1 MTRSARWGENL
12 QRTTERFLTWRK
24 RRRIAKKERQK
35 QKNVILDWLEA
46 IGSAVLIVLL
56 INQFLLQAYQIP
68 SQSMVSTL
76 EIGDRIFVNKLIYG
90 PELVPGMMKLSF
102 PRKPR
107 RAEIVIFE
115 NPSYIPIGPVK
126 DILQRVIYMVT
137 LSIVDID
144 KDEFGNPKH
153 HFLIKRAVGMPGDR
167 LRLKGGNVEFLLPGE
182 PEWIPEE
189 ELQQALGFDY
199 QVRRMFAPEEYT
211 YFKRAGIAL
220 AMLDSGLEPT
230 EVQEKAINRYFWT
243 TKNDSGAVSW
253 RQQSLID
260 NVTVE
265 KWRYKTLYAMK
276 PYVRIFHEQWR
287 ERERGWYVPEGRI
300 FPMGDNRD
308 DSRDARYFGSVRMEK
323 VLGRALFRYWPL
335 TRIGGIR

>member
-1 MTRSARWGENL
+1 VDLREWGVRI

-24 RRRIAKKERQK
+24 RRRLAKKERQK
-35 QKNVILDWLEA
+35 QKNVIVDWLEA

-90 PELVPGMMKLSF
+90 PELVPGMLKLPS

-107 RAEIVIFE
+107 RSEIIIFE
-115 NPSYIPIGPVK
+115 NPSYIPIGPVM

-137 LSIVDID
+137 LSLVDID
-144 KDEFGNPKH
+144 RDEFGNPKH

-167 LRLKGGNVEFLLPGE
+167 LRLNQGNVEFLLPGE
-182 PEWIPEE
+182 SEWTPEQ
-189 ELQQALGFDY
+189 ELKETLGFDY
-199 QVRRMFAPEEYT
+199 EIRRMFAPSEYS
-211 YFKRAGIAL
+211 YFERAGIGLAL
-220 AMLDSGLEPT
+220 LDSGLVPPE
-230 EVQEKAINRYFWT
+230 EQKAAINRYFRT
-243 TKNDSGAVSW
+243 STNQDGSVSW
-253 RQQSLID
+253 RQTSLID
-260 NVTVE
+260 NVAVE
-265 KWRYKTLYAMK
+265 KQRYKTLYALK
-276 PYVRIFHEQWR
+276 PYSHLIQSQWR
-287 ERERGWYVPEGRI
+287 LLERGWYVPEDRI

-308 DSRDARYFGSVRMEK
+308 DSRDARYFGPVRMEK

-335 TRIGGIR
+335 TRLGGIH

>member
-1 MTRSARWGENL
+1 VDFHDWGARV

-24 RRRIAKKERQK
+24 RRRLAKKERQK

-90 PELVPGMMKLSF
+90 PELVPGMLKLNF

-107 RAEIVIFE
+107 RAEIIIFE
-115 NPSYIPIGPVK
+115 NPSYIPIGPVM

-137 LSIVDID
+137 LSLVDID
-144 KDEFGNPKH
+144 RDEFGNPKH

-167 LRLKGGNVEFLLPGE
+167 LLPGE
-182 PEWIPEE
+182 TEWMPEE
-189 ELQQALGFDY
+189 ELEQTLGFDY
-199 QVRRMFAPEEYT
+199 KIRRMFAPSEYGF
-211 YFKRAGIAL
+211 FKQAGIGLAL
-220 AMLDSGLEPT
+220 LDSGLNPT
-230 EVQEKAINRYFWT
+230 AQQEAAINRYFHI
-243 TKNDSGAVSW
+243 TKSENGEISW
-253 RQQSLID
+253 RQYSLID
-260 NVTVE
+260 NVAVE
-265 KWRYKTLYAMK
+265 KQRYKTLYALK
-276 PYVRIFHEQWR
+276 PDSHLFHSQWR
-287 ERERGWYVPEGRI
+287 LLERGWYVPKDRI

-335 TRIGGIR
+335 TRLGGIH